1 MARILYAWELG
12 GDLGHIS
19 TALPLLL
26 ALRARGHEVAVALKD
41 LSQAQAVLGQH
52 GIAMLQAPV
61 WLEPPKNLP
70 DPPLSYAEIL
80 LRFGYLEATGL
91 HGLVNGWQT
100 LYRALQPQLLIA
112 DHAPT
117 ALLAARGLPLA
128 TAMFGTGFCSPPRVT
143 PMPNMRPW
151 LTVQE
156 ARLAEREARALA
168 SANGVLAALSAAPLT
183 ALADLFRGVGTDL
196 LATFPELDHYPERG
210 DARYFGPVLSPPQ
223 GILPQ
228 WPEGEGKKVFAYLKP
243 AYGRLQAVLD
253 ELAQSP
259 CRALVYCSG
268 VTPALLSRYDSP
280 RFRFS
285 AAPFDMDA
293 AARECDAA
301 ICHSGHGTTSALLL
315 AGRPLLLLPMQLE
328 QFLLSSA
335 VKKLGAA
342 VVVHP
347 EVRDEDIPG
356 KCRRLLADDS
366 LAAQA
371 KAFAGK
377 YRAVTQEKI
386 LDAMAAA
393 CEDAVM
399 RAGGQAGTAAP
410 AGKRRR
416 G

>member
-26 ALRARGHEVAVALKD
+26 ALRARGHEVAAALKD
-41 LSQAQAVLGQH
+41 LSQAQAVLGRH
-52 GIAMLQAPV
+52 GIPMLQAPV

-70 DPPLSYAEIL
+70 EPPLNYAEIL
-80 LRFGYLEATGL
+80 LRFGYLDAAGL
-91 HGLVNGWQT
+91 HGLVSGWRT
-100 LYRALQPQLLIA
+100 LYQALRPQLVIA

-128 TAMFGTGFCSPPRVT
+128 TATFGTGFCSPPRVA

-151 LTVQE
+151 LAVAQE
-156 ARLAEREARALA
+156 RLAESEARALA
-168 SANGVLAALSAAPLT
+168 AANGVLAAAGAAPLV

-196 LATFPELDHYPERG
+196 LATFPELDHYSGRG
-210 DARYFGPVLSPPQ
+210 DARYFGAVLSPSQ
-223 GILPQ
+223 GVIPQ
-228 WPEGEGKKVFAYLKP
+228 WPEGDGKKVFAYLKP
-243 AYGRLQAVLD
+243 AYGRLQSVLD
-253 ELAQSP
+253 ELAQLP
-259 CRALVYCSG
+259 CRVLAYCNG
-268 VTPALLSRYDSP
+268 LTPALLSRYDSP

-293 AARECDAA
+293 VARECDAA
-301 ICHSGHGTTSALLL
+301 ICHSGHGATSALLL

-335 VKKLGAA
+335 VKRLGAA

-356 KCRRLLADDS
+356 KCRRLLADES
-366 LAAQA
+366 LALQA
-371 KAFAGK
+371 RAFAGK
-377 YRAVTQEKI
+377 YQAVTQEKI
-386 LDAMAAA
+386 LDAMAEA
-393 CEDAVM
+393 CEDALM
-399 RAGGQAGTAAP
+399 
-410 AGKRRR
+410 
-416 G
+416 